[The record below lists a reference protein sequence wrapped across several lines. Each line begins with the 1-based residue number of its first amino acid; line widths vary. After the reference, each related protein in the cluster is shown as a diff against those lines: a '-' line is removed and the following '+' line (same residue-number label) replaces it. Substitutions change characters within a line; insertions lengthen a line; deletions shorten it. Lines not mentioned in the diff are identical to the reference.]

1 LSIRKEFALKEV
13 ILVGAGGLGRE
24 VMQYVL
30 DTVDPKTHRIKGF
43 LDDFKDRL
51 KPDSLD
57 SPVLGTTTEY
67 HLTEADWFLL
77 AIGDPHQ
84 RMKIAERLTAR
95 GARFLTLVHPLAHVA
110 RTARLGEG
118 CIVGPFATVGAYAQL
133 GNHVALTYY
142 ASVGHDARVGDCCA
156 LSPYAAANGG
166 TILEPCVFVGTHAA
180 INPMKRIGRGAKVA
194 AGAVVYRNVPAHSL
208 AAGNPAK
215 IWPILKADMTSEE
228 TDTS

>member
-1 LSIRKEFALKEV
+1 MKEI

-24 VMQYVL
+24 VLEYVL
-30 DTVDPKTHRIKGF
+30 DSVDPGTHRIKGF

-51 KPDSLD
+51 QPDSLGY
-57 SPVLGTTTEY
+57 PILGNTTEY
-67 HLTEADWFLL
+67 GLTEADWLL
-77 AIGDPHQ
+77 LTIGDPQQ
-84 RMKIAERLTAR
+84 RMTIAERLTAR
-95 GARFLTLVHPLAHVA
+95 GAQFLTLVHPLAHVA
-110 RTARLGEG
+110 RTARLGTG
-118 CIVGPFATVGAYAQL
+118 CIVGPFATVGAYAEL

-180 INPMKRIGRGAKVA
+180 INPMKQIGRGAKIA
-194 AGAVVYRNVPAHSL
+194 AGAVVYRDVPANSL

-215 IWPILKADMTSEE
+215 ILPILQADAALCATAPK
-228 TDTS
+228 